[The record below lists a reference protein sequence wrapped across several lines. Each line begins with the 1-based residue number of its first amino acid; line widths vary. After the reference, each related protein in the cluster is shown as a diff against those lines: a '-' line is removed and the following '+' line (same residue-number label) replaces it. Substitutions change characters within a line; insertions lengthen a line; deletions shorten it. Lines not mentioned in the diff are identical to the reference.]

1 MAGGGVQ
8 KIQTGLQ
15 KWSSYFQQVIIFY
28 PATYCSLFQQSS
40 TTSEALRG
48 CTSYVVGNG
57 LLFMFPRLY
66 KVSSAPTAT
75 ISKMRSWVNDNWV
88 RNVNWRRTPRI
99 FEIEQEMSLH
109 RVLQQ
114 VQLHNTKSDL
124 KVWNLCTDGKFT
136 VQSCNFMLFLNLI
149 LLFFVILYFCL
160 CFLG

>member
-1 MAGGGVQ
+1 MHVSLLLNYQ
-8 KIQTGLQ
+8 FLSTGLLLE
-15 KWSSYFQQVIIFY
+15 SSRSNVEFIKVIRY
-28 PATYCSLFQQSS
+28 LHSCSLFQQSS

-109 RVLQQ
+109 RVLQ
-114 VQLHNTKSDL
+114 
-124 KVWNLCTDGKFT
+124 
-136 VQSCNFMLFLNLI
+136 
-149 LLFFVILYFCL
+149 
-160 CFLG
+160 